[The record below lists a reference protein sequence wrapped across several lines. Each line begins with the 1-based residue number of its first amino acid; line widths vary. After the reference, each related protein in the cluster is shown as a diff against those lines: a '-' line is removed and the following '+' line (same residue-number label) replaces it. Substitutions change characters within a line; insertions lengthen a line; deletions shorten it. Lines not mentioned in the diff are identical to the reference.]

1 MQKVV
6 LIMGVSGSGKT
17 TIGTLLSKKVNATYL
32 DADDFH
38 PTYNK
43 EKMKNGIPLTDEDR
57 WPWLDALADAII
69 EARCDVVAS
78 CSALKEIYRA
88 YIEKKIGKYQLV
100 FLSGNVPTIRERMLA
115 RKGHFMTIDM
125 LQSQLDI
132 LEKPMNAINIE
143 IENSLEN
150 NVAKIIN
157 EMDYKSEIGVFGL
170 GVMGKSLARNMA
182 NKGISVL
189 TYNLPLPGEEN
200 KVSNFIEEFGNEK
213 LQGASDLIQFIDGLK
228 SPKLIL
234 LMITAGKA
242 VDDTIELLLPHLVK
256 GDMIIDAGNTYFADT
271 DIRYEYLKTHGL
283 HFIGM
288 GVSGG
293 EEGALI
299 GPSIMPAG
307 DDEAKLR
314 LLPILKKICAVAD
327 GIPCVNWFGHGGG
340 GHFVKMIH
348 NGIEYADM
356 QLISEAYA
364 ILKHGLHMKNDAIAN
379 HFETYKTTPHNSY
392 LIDITID
399 VLRKKINGEA
409 IIDNIL
415 DVAGHKG
422 TGVWTS
428 TTSLELGVAA
438 PTIVAAMN
446 QRILSA
452 QKKLRTEQGTQLG
465 QVETTI
471 ELSDFDN
478 ALLFSRLIALTEGLH
493 ILTTAGK
500 KYDWNYSL
508 KDILQTWRGGCI
520 IRSDMLLTIME
531 SLDGNDALEHLF
543 ESPTFNCKLAALYPS
558 AKKMMM
564 ALAMT
569 DIATP
574 SLAASLQYYKTLKTQ
589 YLPINLIQ
597 AQRDYFGAHTVKL
610 LTDTDN
616 SVHIDWANNE
626 V

>member
-1 MQKVV
+1 
-6 LIMGVSGSGKT
+6 MGVSGTGKT
-17 TIGTLLSKKVNATYL
+17 TIGKLLSTKLNATYIEA
-32 DADDFH
+32 DAYH
-38 PTYNK
+38 PAANI
-43 EKMKNGIPLTDEDR
+43 EKMANGIALNDDDR
-57 WPWLDALADAII
+57 WPWLDALCDAINNAEGPVI
-69 EARCDVVAS
+69 AS
-78 CSALKEIYRA
+78 CSALKEVYRS
-88 YIEKKIGKYQLV
+88 YIKQKIGDYHLV
-100 FLSGNVPTIRERMLA
+100 YLYGNKEVIHQRMAARE
-115 RKGHFMTIDM
+115 GHYMSAAM

-132 LEKPMNAINIE
+132 LQPPEKCIAID
-143 IENSLEN
+143 IENDINQIVE
-150 NVAKIIN
+150 KITKL
-157 EMDYKSEIGVFGL
+157 MDTKYEIGLLGL

-182 NKGISVL
+182 GKGIPVMA
-189 TYNLPLPGEEN
+189 YNMPFAGEEN
-200 KVSNFIEEFGNEK
+200 VVNNFISQYGSDT
-213 LQGASDLIQFIDGLK
+213 LQGAADLPQFILALK
-228 SPKLIL
+228 QPRLIL

-242 VDDTIELLLPHLVK
+242 VDDTIELLIPHLSP

-271 DIRYEYLKTHGL
+271 NMRYDYLKQKGL

-307 DDEAKLR
+307 DDDAKER
-314 LLPILKKICAVAD
+314 LLPILKKICAEAD

-364 ILKHGLHMKNDAIAN
+364 ILKHGLQMSNEDIAN
-379 HFETYKTTPHNSY
+379 HFASYKATTQNSY

-399 VLRKKINGEA
+399 VLKKKINGEA

-428 TTSLELGVAA
+428 TTSLEIGVAA

-452 QKKLRTEQGTQLG
+452 QKALRTEQGTALG
-465 QVETTI
+465 QVETSI
-471 ELSDFDN
+471 ELSDFDD

-508 KDILQTWRGGCI
+508 RDILQTWRGGCI

-531 SLDGNDALEHLF
+531 SLDGAESVDHLLQ
-543 ESPTFNCKLAALYPS
+543 SPMFSKTLATLYPS
-558 AKKMMM
+558 AKKLMA
-564 ALAMT
+564 ALAQT

-574 SLAASLQYYKTLKTQ
+574 SLAAAIQYYKTLKTH

-610 LTDTDN
+610 LTDTDR
-616 SVHIDWANNE
+616 SVHIDWTNNE